1 MPTSNSNFIA
11 ACGASVDSRMRSG
24 SAGMVRGI
32 ERLICRLREEL
43 PVFVECHSFSFLN
56 QDAPGTLLM
65 KMPNAELRGASP
77 LAGAASLSNDVLGAD
92 APERN

>member
-11 ACGASVDSRMRSG
+11 TCGAPVNSRMRSS
-24 SAGMVRGI
+24 SAGVIRGV

-65 KMPNAELRGASP
+65 KMPNA
-77 LAGAASLSNDVLGAD
+77 
-92 APERN
+92 